1 MLEYSVL
8 IVLKVMSLKGKKSK
22 LLKLIFSRT
31 IFIVIMLCIQIAVFF
46 SYCVWMQEYMVYIY
60 GGFTVLAAIL
70 ALYIINRED
79 NPVYKLAWMVPILVF
94 PVFGGLF
101 YLFIKLQLGS
111 RILNRLIDKRVK
123 ETRPYLKQQ
132 PQVIKKLKEEDP
144 YVANLA
150 TYMNSAMY
158 FPIYENTSAK
168 FFPLG
173 EDKFEEMKIQLK
185 KAKKFIFMEYFIVE
199 EGKMWNEILDI
210 LEEKVKEGVEV
221 RFMYDGM
228 CSLFKLPYNYPTV
241 LEKKGIKCKIFSQIK
256 PALSTY
262 QNNRDHRKIL
272 VIDGHT
278 AFTGGVNLA
287 DEYINAI
294 SIYGH
299 WKDTAIMIQGEA
311 VKSFTL
317 MFLQLWD
324 VANEKPQ
331 SVHKFIEKIDYS
343 SVPKG
348 EGYFMPYCDS
358 PLDNE
363 NVGELVY
370 LDLINTAKDY
380 VHIMT
385 PYLIL
390 DHEMVTALTYAAKRG
405 VEVCIIM
412 PHIPDKKSAF
422 YLAKTY
428 YKELIPTGVK
438 IYEYLPGF
446 VHAKEFIVD
455 GKKAVVGSINLDF
468 RSLYLNFECGVFL
481 YKNPAILDMEQD
493 YQATL
498 SRSLNI
504 TMDDYKKL
512 PLHIKIIGS
521 MLRFIAPLM

>member
-1 MLEYSVL
+1 M
-8 IVLKVMSLKGKKSK
+8 KKKKNK
-22 LLKLIFSRT
+22 LLKIIFSRT
-31 IFIVIMLCIQIAVFF
+31 IVFIILLLLQLAVLF
-46 SYCVWMQEYMVYIY
+46 SACVWMQDYMVYLY
-60 GGFTVLAAIL
+60 GGFTALAAL
-70 ALYIINRED
+70 LTLYIINRED
-79 NPVYKLAWMVPILVF
+79 NPDYKLAWIIPILVF

-101 YLFIKLQLGS
+101 YLFIKCQLGS
-111 RILNRLIDKRVK
+111 HILNRLITERVK
-123 ETRPYLKQQ
+123 ETRPYLKQNKE
-132 PQVIKKLKEEDP
+132 VIEKLKKEDR

-150 TYMNSAMY
+150 TYMNSSMY
-158 FPIYENTSAK
+158 FPIYENTDAK

-173 EDKFEEMKIQLK
+173 EDKFEEMKIQLR
-185 KAKKFIFMEYFIVE
+185 KAKKFIFMEYFIVD
-199 EGKMWNEILDI
+199 EGKMWNEILEI

-221 RFMYDGM
+221 RFMYDGT
-228 CSLFKLPYNYPTV
+228 CSLFKLPHSYPSF
-241 LEKKGIKCKIFSQIK
+241 LQKKGIKCKLFAPIK

-311 VKSFTL
+311 AKSFTL

-324 VANEKPQ
+324 VTEEKPQ
-331 SVHKFIEKIDYS
+331 SANKYIENIDYS
-343 SVPKG
+343 FVSNPK
-348 EGYFMPYCDS
+348 GYFMPYCDS
-358 PLDNE
+358 PLDKE

-370 LDLINTAKDY
+370 LDLINTAKEY

-390 DHEMVTALTYAAKRG
+390 DHELITALTYAAKRG
-405 VEVCIIM
+405 VEVSIIM
-412 PHIPDKKSAF
+412 PHIPDKKTAF

-428 YKELIPTGVK
+428 YKELIPSGVK

-455 GKKAVVGSINLDF
+455 GQKAVVGSINLDY
-468 RSLYLNFECGVFL
+468 RSLYLNFECGVFF
-481 YKNPAILDMEQD
+481 YQNDAILDMEKD
-493 YQATL
+493 YQETL
-498 SRSLNI
+498 RRSLNI
-504 TMDDYKKL
+504 TMEDYKKL
-512 PLHIKIIGS
+512 PLYMKVIGS